1 MGRKTP
7 FQIVCLVMF
16 VAFAAVSCY
25 LTVGSIHLSMSAIP
39 QWCLWIAIVGLF
51 ILTSYGTKMIMDSF
65 NRNLIIDNRGK
76 KLAGGLVIVLI
87 TWLLISF
94 PTNSHS
100 LFYNKNAR
108 DFAKSE
114 ELYLIQQLQQLTN
127 EEIAHQKF
135 MTGFENKKK
144 ETRSAKTALRAEIE
158 HPERPGVG
166 DRAERCLQRVE
177 EALGIK
183 VGTITRLTNIGRSQQ
198 EINSAIKFY
207 DRQIEEQIE
216 IQHKQMEEQWKSH
229 KANLKKESKKM
240 NVQITNLH
248 NNIQNLDRATLSDQ
262 DVLLAQSRDLIRT
275 ARGTLEAKGIKDGY
289 TGYKSE
295 RLINVTEVWSDYFKG
310 NFKTAD
316 SGMIYWI
323 LLSLVI
329 DLAAFVFFNV
339 AFKEND

>member
-1 MGRKTP
+1 MGKKSP
-7 FQIVCLVMF
+7 FQIVCLVLF

-25 LTVGSIHLSMSAIP
+25 LTVSSIHLSMSAIP

-51 ILTSYGTKMIMDSF
+51 LLTSYGSKMIMDSF

-76 KLAGGLVIVLI
+76 KLAGGLVIVLV
-87 TWLLISF
+87 TWLMISF

-114 ELYLIQQLQQLTN
+114 ELYLVQQLQQLTS
-127 EEIAHQKF
+127 EEVASEKF
-135 MTGFENKKK
+135 MAEFEKKVN
-144 ETRSAKTALRAEIE
+144 EVRAANTALKAEIE

-177 EALGIK
+177 EALGVK
-183 VGTITRLTNIGRSQQ
+183 VGTITRLSSMGRTQK
-198 EINSAIKFY
+198 EINRAIKYY
-207 DRQIEEQIE
+207 DNQIEEQIN
-216 IQHKQMEEQWKSH
+216 IQALQMAGQLKTH
-229 KANLKKESKKM
+229 LANLKKESKKL
-240 NVQITNLH
+240 NVQIANL
-248 NNIQNLDRATLSDQ
+248 NNNVQALDRATLSDQ
-262 DVLLAQSRDLIRT
+262 DALLAQSRNLIRT
-275 ARGTLEAKGIKDGY
+275 ARGTLEAKGMKDEYKGY
-289 TGYKSE
+289 RSE

-310 NFKTAD
+310 EFSKAD

-339 AFKEND
+339 ALKKDE